1 MEIVSGIQQ
10 FERAFAS
17 FSDSFIVI
25 GGSACRAVLSDGPI
39 QPRRTRDIDMVLVL
53 ENVGKDFISAF
64 WKFIKEGGYKFA
76 SRKNAEGE
84 VKYVFYSFVGGSE
97 GYPSQIEI
105 LSKPVGGIGQPADYH
120 IEYIEIDEDYSHL
133 SAIILNPDYY
143 AYLTTHYVVR
153 EGIRYASPDS
163 LICLKTLAYMNL
175 SAERA
180 AGKQVNSDDLKKHRR
195 DVMMAVASLDPT
207 EVFEVSAH
215 IKEVLISFAQAIA
228 EPETSQSIAASLG
241 VGVDYLGS
249 LVEIL
254 QSNFTIAQ

>member
-10 FERAFAS
+10 FERAFAP

-25 GGSACRAVLSDGPI
+25 GGSACRAVLSGGPI

-84 VKYVFYSFVGGSE
+84 VKYVFYSFVGGSD

-153 EGIRYASPDS
+153 EGIRYASPES

-175 SAERA
+175 NAERA
-180 AGKQVNSDDLKKHRR
+180 AGKQANSDDLKKHRR
-195 DVMMAVASLDPT
+195 DVMVAVASLDPT

-215 IKEVLISFAQAIA
+215 TKEVLNSFAQAIA
-228 EPETSQSIAASLG
+228 EPEISQSIAASLG